1 MDIRL
6 WSVNA
11 LTGTVAGELPAV
23 SGSFSQR
30 FGGGTA
36 TAEIPLGHLTRKNSP
51 AIDWDAVSRT
61 LGLIQTGKRTL
72 VLTSADA
79 VIGEWLIMKRPEIIG
94 AGTIQVEAVEWD
106 GYPAL
111 RSLHTSYSYENTDQ
125 LSIARDLLLDAF
137 QGWQAA
143 FQITVPTA
151 TSGVRRTASW
161 RTREGYY
168 SDALDE
174 IALPKDG
181 FDWRIEHTPTWANG
195 ALTHVERTVRFG
207 SPTISQSSPIIVRH
221 DGPGTRSGN
230 CVRFEQSINSHK
242 YIHSV
247 YAWGA
252 GDGAKKLFYEKADDT
267 LFHQGHVKITKN
279 VSYPDVTNLAT
290 LKALADAALAA
301 GQQLREPATAELI
314 CDRLPRLP
322 RLGDVI
328 GAEIAPTYSIPAGYS
343 GTMRVGEV
351 SYTLE
356 AGRVDKVGVQA
367 I

>member
-1 MDIRL
+1 MRL
-6 WSVNA
+6 WSVDA

-36 TAEIPLGHLTRKNSP
+36 DFQVPLAHLRTRDGMSV
-51 AIDWDAVSRT
+51 DWAAVQRVI
-61 LGLIQTGKRTL
+61 GLVSGGNHTV
-72 VLTSADA
+72 VLTQGTS
-79 VIGEWLIMKRPEIIG
+79 VVGEWLLMERPESIADGVIPIRG
-94 AGTIQVEAVEWD
+94 IEWD

-111 RSLHTSYSYENTDQ
+111 RSLHASYSYENTDQ

-137 QGWQAA
+137 QGWQPS
-143 FQITVPTA
+143 FQITVPTQ

-174 IALPKDG
+174 ISLPEDG
-181 FDWRIEHTPTWANG
+181 FDWRVEFTGEWAPDG
-195 ALTHVERTVRFG
+195 SLTKVNRRVRFG
-207 SPTISQSSPIIVRH
+207 SPVLSQSSTIVATH

-230 CVRFEQSINSHK
+230 CADFEQSIDVKK
-242 YIHSV
+242 YLHSV

-252 GDGAKKLFYEKADDT
+252 GDGAKKLFYEAGDNT
-267 LFHQGHVKITKN
+267 WINQGFVKITKN
-279 VSYPDVTNLAT
+279 LSYPDITNPST
-290 LKALADAALAA
+290 LKALADAVLAA
-301 GQQLREPATAELI
+301 AQNIRNPATMTLLV
-314 CDRLPRLP
+314 DKLPTLP
-322 RLGDVI
+322 HLGDVI
-328 GAEIAPTYSIPAGYS
+328 RAEIAPTYSIPTGYS
-343 GTMRVGEV
+343 GSMRVGEV

-356 AGRVDKVGVQA
+356 AGRADRVGVQA